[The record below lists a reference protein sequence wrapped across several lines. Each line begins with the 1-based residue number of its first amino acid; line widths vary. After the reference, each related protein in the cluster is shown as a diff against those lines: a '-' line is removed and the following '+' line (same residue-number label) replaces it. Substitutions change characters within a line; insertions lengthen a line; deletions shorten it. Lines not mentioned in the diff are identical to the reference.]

1 MHLYNFSLC
10 VSFRV
15 IDVTR
20 SLIVVAKTGVKLQ
33 ATVLPILIVFNVS
46 ILTLFFTAPRL
57 NYTSLFTNLSRS
69 LIREDY
75 LREVI
80 P

>member
-1 MHLYNFSLC
+1 M
-10 VSFRV
+10 
-15 IDVTR
+15 TR

-33 ATVLPILIVFNVS
+33 ATVLPVPIVFNVS
-46 ILTLFFTAPRL
+46 ILTLSFTAPRS
-57 NYTSLFTNLSRS
+57 NHTSLFTNPSRS